1 MTFENVEIPY
11 GAYWSSPFLRWQGAF
26 GSLPAQRFAGWV
38 AKRELASRGIDPTVF
53 DSGILG
59 MTVPQHRSYYGAAT
73 PLYEMGATHTPGH
86 MVSQICATGARA
98 LFAGV
103 SEVALGLATTT
114 LLLAADRNS
123 NSTQIY
129 YPDPNGPGGVGVHE
143 NVIMDNMSDDPI
155 GHHSMTQTAENVAKK
170 RGITTEQQ
178 HELVLRR
185 FEQYQDALKDG
196 QAFQRRYMTLP
207 FEYPKPN
214 FKTIAGA
221 VEGDIGIA
229 SATPESLSKL
239 KPVLPGGTVTF
250 AGQTHPADGN
260 AAVIVTTSANARHLS
275 RDPSIRVRVRGFG
288 QARVD
293 NGFMPEAPIGAARN
307 ALKQAGLEIGA
318 VSAIKTHNPFIV
330 NDIAFAQ
337 ELGVD
342 ARIMNNFGCSL
353 VWGHPSGATGM
364 RLIIELIEE
373 LALRGGGI
381 GLMAG
386 CAGGDQAMA
395 ALIEVDAR

>member
-1 MTFENVEIPY
+1 MAFEHVEIPY

-38 AKRELASRGIDPTVF
+38 AKRELASRGINPKVF
-53 DSGILG
+53 DSGVLG
-59 MTVPQHRSYYGAAT
+59 MTVPQHRSYFGVAT

-86 MVSQICATGARA
+86 MLSQICATGARA

-103 SEVALGLATTT
+103 SEVALGLAKTT

-123 NSTQIY
+123 NSTQLY

-143 NVIMDNMSDDPI
+143 NLIMDNMGDDPI
-155 GHHSMTQTAENVAKK
+155 GHHSMTVTAENVAKK
-170 RGITTEQQ
+170 RGISTEAQ

-185 FEQYQDALKDG
+185 FEQYQHALKDG
-196 QAFQRRYMTLP
+196 QAFQKRFMTLP
-207 FEYPKPN
+207 FEYPKAN
-214 FKTIAGA
+214 FKAIAGA
-221 VEGDIGIA
+221 VEGDVGIA
-229 SATPESLSKL
+229 PTTRESLAKL
-239 KPVLPGGTVTF
+239 MPVLPGGTVTF

-260 AAVIVTTSANARHLS
+260 AAIIVTTSENARNMS
-275 RDPSIRVRVRGFG
+275 RDPSIQVRVRGFG
-288 QARVD
+288 QSRVD
-293 NGFMPEAPIGAARN
+293 NGYMPEAPIGAARN
-307 ALKQAGLEIGA
+307 ALAQAGLKIGA
-318 VSAIKTHNPFIV
+318 IAAIKTHNPFVV

-342 ARIMNNFGCSL
+342 ADSMNNFGCSL
-353 VWGHPSGATGM
+353 IWGHPSGATGM

-395 ALIEVDAR
+395 TVIEVDSR

>member
-1 MTFENVEIPY
+1 MAFENVEIPY
-11 GAYWSSPFLRWQGAF
+11 GGYWSSPFLRWQGAF

-38 AKRELASRGIDPTVF
+38 AKRELEKRGIDPTVF

-59 MTVPQHRSYYGAAT
+59 MTVPQHRSYFGVAT

-86 MVSQICATGARA
+86 MLTQVCATGARA

-123 NSTQIY
+123 NSTQLY
-129 YPDPNGPGGVGVHE
+129 YPDPNGPGGVGIHE
-143 NVIMDNMSDDPI
+143 NLIMENMGDDPI
-155 GHHSMTQTAENVAKK
+155 GHHSMTHTAENVAKK
-170 RGITTEQQ
+170 RGIATEAQ
-178 HELVLRR
+178 HEVVLRR
-185 FEQYQDALKDG
+185 FEQYQDALKDNS
-196 QAFQRRYMTLP
+196 AFQKRYMTLP

-214 FKTIAGA
+214 FKVVAGA
-221 VEGDIGIA
+221 LEGDVGIVA
-229 SATPESLSKL
+229 TTPEALAKL

-260 AAVIVTTSANARHLS
+260 AAVIVTTSDKARKLS
-275 RDPSIRVRVRGFG
+275 SDPSIRVRVRGFG

-293 NGFMPEAPIGAARN
+293 NGFMPEAPIGAARK
-307 ALKQAGLEIGA
+307 ALAQAGLGIGA
-318 VSAIKTHNPFIV
+318 IAAIKTHNPFVV

-337 ELGVD
+337 DFGIDVNS
-342 ARIMNNFGCSL
+342 MNNFGSSL
-353 VWGHPSGATGM
+353 IWGHPSGATGM

-373 LALRGGGI
+373 LALRGGGA

-395 ALIEVDAR
+395 AVIEVSDR

>member
-1 MTFENVEIPY
+1 MAFKNVEIPY

-38 AKRELASRGIDPTVF
+38 AKRELERRGIDPGVF
-53 DSGILG
+53 DSGVLG
-59 MTVPQHRSYYGAAT
+59 MTVPQHRSYFGAAT
-73 PLYEMGATHTPGH
+73 PLYELGATHAPGH
-86 MVSQICATGARA
+86 MLSQICATGARA

-103 SEVALGLATTT
+103 SEVALGLSNTT

-123 NSTQIY
+123 NSTQLY

-155 GHHSMTQTAENVAKK
+155 GHHSMTVTAENVAKK
-170 RGITTEQQ
+170 RGIGTEAQ
-178 HELVLRR
+178 HEVVLRR

-196 QAFQRRYMTLP
+196 QAFQKRFMTLP
-207 FEYPKPN
+207 FEIPRAN
-214 FKTIAGA
+214 FKAVAGA
-221 VEGDIGIA
+221 VEGDVGVA
-229 SATPESLSKL
+229 PTTRESLAKL
-239 KPVLPGGTVTF
+239 KPVLAGGTVTY

-260 AAVIVTTSANARHLS
+260 AAIIVTTSDRAHKMS

-293 NGFMPEAPIGAARN
+293 NGYMPEAPIGAARQ
-307 ALKQAGLEIGA
+307 ALAQAELEIGG
-318 VSAIKTHNPFIV
+318 VNAIKTHNPFVV

-342 ARIMNNFGCSL
+342 VNSMNNFGSSL

-373 LALRGGGI
+373 LALRGGGT
-381 GLMAG
+381 GLMTG

-395 ALIEVDAR
+395 AVIEVDGR

>member
-1 MTFENVEIPY
+1 MAFENVEIPY

-26 GSLPAQRFAGWV
+26 GALPAQRFAGWV
-38 AKRELASRGIDPTVF
+38 AKRELESRSIHPKVF
-53 DSGILG
+53 DSGVLG
-59 MTVPQHRSYYGAAT
+59 MTVPQHRSYFGVAT

-86 MVSQICATGARA
+86 MLSQICATGARA

-103 SEVALGLATTT
+103 SEVALGLAKTT

-123 NSTQIY
+123 NSPQLY

-143 NVIMDNMSDDPI
+143 NLIMDNMSDDPI
-155 GHHSMTQTAENVAKK
+155 GRHSMTMTAENVAKK
-170 RGITTEQQ
+170 RGISTEAQ

-196 QAFQRRYMTLP
+196 QAFQKRFMMLP

-214 FKTIAGA
+214 FKAIAGA
-221 VEGDIGIA
+221 VEGDVGIA
-229 SATPESLSKL
+229 PTTAESLAKL

-260 AAVIVTTSANARHLS
+260 AAIIVTTSANAPGMS

-293 NGFMPEAPIGAARN
+293 NGYMPEAPIGAARN
-307 ALKQAGLEIGA
+307 ALAQAGLGIDA
-318 VSAIKTHNPFIV
+318 IAAIKTHNPFVV

-342 ARIMNNFGCSL
+342 ANGMNNFGSSL
-353 VWGHPSGATGM
+353 IWGHPSGATGM

-395 ALIEVDAR
+395 AVIEVDGR